1 MHTTNSG
8 HIEGEGSKRDIEED
22 LLGHPAS
29 PTPKAAVTLSEQ
41 QPYTDRLQCW
51 GAVSSG
57 RDVAEIADEVKT
69 KREGRWE
76 MAQGEKE
83 EHQHLS
89 DCGGEGLVGGIRQ
102 HNLRATCNFLPTMRL
117 A

>member
-1 MHTTNSG
+1 MRAHNNSG
-8 HIEGEGSKRDIEED
+8 HIEGEGSKRDMGGD

-29 PTPKAAVTLSEQ
+29 PTPKAVVVLSEQ
-41 QPYTDRLQCW
+41 QPYTDTLQCW

-57 RDVAEIADEVKT
+57 GDVAEIADEVGR

-76 MAQGEKE
+76 MAQGDKE

-89 DCGGEGLVGGIRQ
+89 DYVGGGELDNTISKQ
-102 HNLRATCNFLPTMRL
+102 HVTFCQQ
-117 A
+117 